1 MLRGNTR
8 KQLTDYSHKQSGQL
22 VNYQRRLLPY
32 YPQRKFKYNQ
42 TQQLSHYHLIAAF
55 VVGLMGGF
63 LINSLYQHYHS
74 HNLVESRNAVTEN
87 AAYLTNIADTSIKV
101 DKQEAFNSVWNLAQ
115 VQRKAKE
122 IKNLS
127 KGAIS
132 VSATVDGYPSE
143 NKPFYVVKVFE
154 NHPDKTTSPV
164 YWFRVSSSTGVIEPL
179 DLVENKY
186 IDIEEWNPDGR

>member
-8 KQLTDYSHKQSGQL
+8 KQLINYPHKQSGQL
-22 VNYQRRLLPY
+22 VHYQRRPLTY
-32 YPQRKFKYNQ
+32 YPQKKLNY
-42 TQQLSHYHLIAAF
+42 YHLISAF
-55 VVGLMGGF
+55 VVGLIGGY
-63 LINSLYQHYHS
+63 LINSLYQHYHA
-74 HNLVESRNAVTEN
+74 HNLVESRDAVTEN
-87 AAYLTNIADTSIKV
+87 AAHLTNVADTSIKI
-101 DKQEAFNSVWNLAQ
+101 DKQKAFNSVWNLAQ

-132 VSATVDGYPSE
+132 VSATVADYPSE

-164 YWFRVSSSTGVIEPL
+164 YWFRVSSSSGVIEPL